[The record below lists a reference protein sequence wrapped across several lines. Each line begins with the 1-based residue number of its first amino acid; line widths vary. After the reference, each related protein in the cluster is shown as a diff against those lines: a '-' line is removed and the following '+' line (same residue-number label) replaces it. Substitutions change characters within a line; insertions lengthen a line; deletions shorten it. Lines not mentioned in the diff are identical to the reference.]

1 MSNNPEYVCNGNK
14 KTGKLRRRQAKNI
27 AKALGYS
34 PDILD
39 AISYATTESELNRI
53 LATGRNRMR

>member
-1 MSNNPEYVCNGNK
+1 MSNNPEYVCHGNK
-14 KTGKLRRRQAKNI
+14 SVGKLRQRQAKSI

-34 PDILD
+34 SDILD